1 MSKRDQHTLMI
12 LGGIAFGLFL
22 LSNPKCNRGCRTLA
36 EHLITH
42 GIDELIR
49 RSGMNCA
56 LCKGGSR
63 ESNERS
69 DYKNSPQLVWSVL
82 DGA

>member
-42 GIDELIR
+42 GIDELI
-49 RSGMNCA
+49 
-56 LCKGGSR
+56 
-63 ESNERS
+63 
-69 DYKNSPQLVWSVL
+69 
-82 DGA
+82 